1 MEKRLN
7 EHKNQIK
14 NLMEERG
21 KLLEEIEKSTP
32 LPIQTTANEVQT
44 DDDEHEK
51 LLEMNNTLKH
61 TVETIGDKIHQFI
74 SAISNLSGDI
84 GEDTIERVDNLISAI
99 DNQATQINVLQTERD
114 QAEEKYR
121 HEINDLQK

>member
-1 MEKRLN
+1 
-7 EHKNQIK
+7 
-14 NLMEERG
+14 MEERG
-21 KLLEEIEKSTP
+21 KLLEEIEKNTP
-32 LPIQTTANEVQT
+32 LPIQKTDNEVQT

-61 TVETIGDKIHQFI
+61 TVETIEDKIHQFL
-74 SAISNLSGDI
+74 SASPNLSGDI
-84 GEDTIERVDNLISAI
+84 GEDIIERVDNLISAI
-99 DNQATQINVLQTERD
+99 DNQATRINVLQTERV